1 MYNKNMTYLSFS
13 SSQDCVP
20 KTAHNLSKLNQLSL
34 KLCEVIVKNAHNTD
48 AIFYA
53 ITDIKKV
60 QRMVRN
66 SNEYQ
71 KILAS
76 SNEISKK
83 NLIKSLLSTNTLCI
97 LDFDNSESE
106 IVEILIKDLCN

>member
-1 MYNKNMTYLSFS
+1 MTYLSLS

-20 KTAHNLSKLNQLSL
+20 KTALNLSRLNQLSL
-34 KLCEVIVKNAHNTD
+34 ELCEVIVKNTHDTD

-53 ITDIKKV
+53 ITDVKKV

-66 SNEYQ
+66 SIDYQ
-71 KILAS
+71 NILAS
-76 SNEISKK
+76 SNKIIKK

-97 LDFDNSESE
+97 LDFDNSESK